1 MNTKH
6 YETIFK
12 EFKMQHPY
20 MANDIVDYSP
30 KGELG
35 IRLVSSDGTRYDYHS
50 TSKSV
55 RRVEDRPVHNFEDLT
70 EELWRSLF
78 SDRLNEMMGTKG
90 YSQQTL
96 ADYTG
101 LGKGT
106 INNYVNKK
114 ATPSGYA
121 LARLAR
127 VLNCSVLDLV
137 E

>member
-6 YETIFK
+6 YDDIFK

-20 MANDIVDYSP
+20 MVNDIVDYGP
-30 KGELG
+30 RGELG
-35 IRLVSSDGTRYDYHS
+35 IRLVGKDGTRYDYHA

-55 RRVEDRPVHNFEDLT
+55 RRVEDRPVYNFEDLT
-70 EELWRSLF
+70 EDLWRSLF
-78 SDRLNEMMGTKG
+78 SDRLNEMMGVKG

-127 VLNCSVLDLV
+127 VLNCSVMDLV